1 MADWD
6 RSSTS
11 DNASVVSAESERKL
25 LSSRKST
32 YCIVDPFPVVA
43 QETTSEETSKL
54 EFSEDE
60 EMLIA
65 KMFNLVGERWS
76 LIAGRIPGRSADD
89 IEKGD
94 NLPEILHQPKDDA
107 QTIGLKEESGH
118 STEKIKGQHQPHEQ
132 HTSVISQVGDSD
144 NFTFK

>member
-11 DNASVVSAESERKL
+11 DNASVVSA
-25 LSSRKST
+25 
-32 YCIVDPFPVVA
+32 DPFPVVA

-89 IEKGD
+89 IEKYWNSRYSKCQGD

>member
-11 DNASVVSAESERKL
+11 DNASVVSA
-25 LSSRKST
+25 
-32 YCIVDPFPVVA
+32 DPFPVVA

-65 KMFNLVGERWS
+65 KMFNLVGER
-76 LIAGRIPGRSADD
+76 
-89 IEKGD
+89 GD